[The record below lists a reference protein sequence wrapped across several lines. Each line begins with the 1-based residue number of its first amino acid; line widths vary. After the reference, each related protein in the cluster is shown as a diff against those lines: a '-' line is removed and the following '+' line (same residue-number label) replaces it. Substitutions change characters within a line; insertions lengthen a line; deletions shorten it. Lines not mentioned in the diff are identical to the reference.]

1 MTDTTS
7 IREALAALLPDGN
20 RLTGVRPLA
29 TGFSNE
35 TYRLEGLDAI
45 LRLPPSAGPVL
56 DGHDVLDQARIY
68 RALSEMAG
76 APPVPAIL
84 HIGDDAAVLGV
95 PFFVMGLVP
104 GEALHDLDMQPWFTD
119 VPPKR
124 RTEMCR
130 DWISAF
136 SRLATL
142 PPLDVLGPTVSAE
155 DYVRRWRGVA
165 AHAEAAQLVDLYDRL
180 LALPAPVSGPPS
192 LVHGDP
198 KISNLMWDEGQISAV
213 LDWEMALNGEP
224 LSDLGYL
231 LFFFASPFHAAT
243 RGPALPGMLG
253 RAGVIACWEKNS
265 GRSAAGV
272 EWHEI
277 AQIGK
282 LCTIMAKGMHMIAT
296 GASTDPKFAAF
307 KNYFDASQV
316 AMRAMLDA
324 YPGDAA

>member
-1 MTDTTS
+1 MTNTDS
-7 IREALAALLPDGN
+7 IRQALVTLLPGGE
-20 RLTGVRPLA
+20 RLTAVRTLA

-45 LRLPPSAGPVL
+45 LRLPPSAGAVL
-56 DGHDVLDQARIY
+56 DGHDVLGQARIY
-68 RALSEMAG
+68 RALGEMPG
-76 APPVPAIL
+76 APPVPAIT
-84 HIGDDAAVLGV
+84 HIGDDPAVLGV

-119 VPPKR
+119 VPPER

-130 DWISAF
+130 DWIAAF
-136 SRLATL
+136 ARLATL
-142 PPLDVLGPTVSAE
+142 PTLDVLGPAVSAE

-165 AHAEAAQLVDLYDRL
+165 AEAEAGELVDLYDRL
-180 LALPAPVSGPPS
+180 LALSAPVSGAPS

-198 KISNLMWDEGQISAV
+198 KISNLMWDEGRISAM
-213 LDWEMALNGEP
+213 LDWEMALNSEP

-231 LFFFASPFHAAT
+231 LFFFASPFHGAT
-243 RGPALPGMLG
+243 RGPAQSGMLD
-253 RAGVIACWEKNS
+253 RAGVIDCWEQTS
-265 GRSAAGV
+265 SRSAAGV

-282 LCTIMAKGMHMIAT
+282 LCTIMAKGIHMIAT
-296 GASTDPKFAAF
+296 GASSDPKFAAF
-307 KNYFDASQV
+307 RNYFDASQA

-324 YPGDAA
+324 YTGDAA